1 MGAAGEGLAGS
12 PAAPTH
18 VLVDRFMRTL
28 RELPTEMTP
37 GKPEELREM
46 EERAR
51 AIWDEDKQA
60 DGPTAGR
67 GA

>member
-12 PAAPTH
+12 PAVPMH
-18 VLVDRFMRTL
+18 VRLDRYRRTL
-28 RELPTEMTP
+28 EELPTETTP

-51 AIWDEDKQA
+51 AIWDED
-60 DGPTAGR
+60 DPPAG
-67 GA
+67 